1 MGGRKNKDQGKRG
14 GGGKQTATAASQH
27 HSGKKPLQA
36 EDPFYDLSVVDEQL
50 EWITWEE
57 SFAVATLLVLGG
69 LAFLIF
75 RYQHVERA
83 VTLLFGSTDRSRRR
97 AVFPETSKRMTMPDQ
112 KIANSGHRGG
122 NSDLD
127 FLQLVE
133 EPMKSSKT
141 SSPVSYSNFPFS
153 LLRPAAS
160 PSSSSSWPKD
170 TTPIVDPPRLSFEHY
185 TRMRPHLCRDGKTY
199 GYDTYAELEKLLH
212 EINEYSHERY
222 IQWDSFYETAGD
234 SFVGVFDDP
243 ALYYEEEIFVTIC
256 PQTVLRRR
264 RGSRALYLN
273 AETVLVECEGCR
285 MEIKSGS
292 HMIFGPYA
300 QDVMVRGIHF
310 VGATET
316 SIRFPF
322 DGAEVYFE
330 DCFFSKNK
338 STSKHIGTVADVNS
352 TSSVDFMRC
361 LMEKEVDSMTTS
373 SSLSIRTKDEVD
385 T

>member
-1 MGGRKNKDQGKRG
+1 MGGRKHKDQGKRG
-14 GGGKQTATAASQH
+14 GGGGHKQASTGGAPH
-27 HSGKKPLQA
+27 HAGKKSSLTD
-36 EDPFYDLSVVDEQL
+36 DPFYDLPVVDEQL
-50 EWITWEE
+50 VWITWEE
-57 SFAVATLLVLGG
+57 SFAVATLLFLGG

-83 VTLLFGSTDRSRRR
+83 VSLLFGHTDRQRR
-97 AVFPETSKRMTMPDQ
+97 AVYPETSKRMTMPDQ
-112 KIANSGHRGG
+112 KIVNSGHRGDD
-122 NSDLD
+122 SDLD

-133 EPMKSSKT
+133 EPMESSAKT
-141 SSPVSYSNFPFS
+141 SSAFS
-153 LLRPAAS
+153 QRPAS
-160 PSSSSSWPKD
+160 SSSSSSSSSSWPKD
-170 TTPIVDPPRLSFEHY
+170 TTPCVDPPRLSFEDY

-222 IQWDSFYETAGD
+222 IQWDSFYETAGE

-243 ALYYEEEIFVTIC
+243 SLYYEEEIFVTIC

-330 DCFFSKNK
+330 DCFFSENK

-361 LMEKEVDSMTTS
+361 LMEKEVDSVTTS